1 MREMPAALTSKNNY
15 QIKTSLFSRIC
26 EIIRVVTKLFL
37 RKPERREVFPAKTKE
52 KITRKETRE
61 HLAQFNLACELVKV
75 IRHFFPDLIPLLK
88 RVEDPRHQSY
98 ILYSNHVLLMIR
110 ILSSI
115 FYINSM
121 RSTSAE
127 FNNETVIENIGIL
140 CGEELEE
147 LPYWETINDYLK
159 RFSSDELQK
168 VVWRLVYRLIRSRA
182 FEDARI
188 RGKYWQVI
196 IDGTQLY
203 RSRKD
208 LGKHSLFCR
217 KKKGT
222 EEEYIEYYHYV
233 LEAKIVLHEKIQ
245 VSILTEFIENDN
257 REVDKQ
263 DCEQKGAKR
272 LMERLKQ
279 EFPMLQICICGD
291 SLYASEGFFKECR
304 RKKWKYILRY
314 KEGSIPSINQEY
326 QVLKIREKNRMEEAG
341 GVYDYVTGIDYRGE
355 SINVVEYEDLE
366 EKKKFL
372 FVTDL
377 SITGRNVKG
386 TVERGRWRWKIENE
400 GFNTQKNQGYH
411 LEHRFSHDYQGM
423 KNHYYLIQ
431 IGHMIAQII
440 EAWEMLWKKVKQ
452 SREQKHRLLLT
463 AWKNRGLKESLRE
476 LEKKIQVRFA

>member
-1 MREMPAALTSKNNY
+1 
-15 QIKTSLFSRIC
+15 
-26 EIIRVVTKLFL
+26 
-37 RKPERREVFPAKTKE
+37 
-52 KITRKETRE
+52 
-61 HLAQFNLACELVKV
+61 
-75 IRHFFPDLIPLLK
+75 
-88 RVEDPRHQSY
+88 
-98 ILYSNHVLLMIR
+98 
-110 ILSSI
+110 
-115 FYINSM
+115 M
-121 RSTSAE
+121 RSTSGE
-127 FNNETVIENIGIL
+127 FNDETVIENIGVL
-140 CGEELEE
+140 CGEELRE
-147 LPYWETINDYLK
+147 LPYWETINNYLK

-168 VVWRLVYRLIRSRA
+168 VVCRLVYRLIRSRA
-182 FEDARI
+182 FEDARL
-188 RGKYWQVI
+188 RGKYWQII

-208 LGKHSLFCR
+208 LGEHSLFCR

-222 EEEYIEYYHYV
+222 EEEYTEYYYYV
-233 LEAKIVLHEKIQ
+233 LEAKVVLHAKIQ
-245 VSILTEFIENDN
+245 VSILTEFSENKK

-263 DCEQKGAKR
+263 DCEQEGAKR
-272 LMERLKQ
+272 LMECLKQ

-326 QVLKIREKNRMEEAG
+326 QVLKKREKNRQEKPE

-355 SINVVEYEDLE
+355 SINVIEYESEE

-372 FVTDL
+372 YVTDL
-377 SITGRNVKG
+377 SITGRNVKE

-400 GFNTQKNQGYH
+400 GFNTQKKQGNY

-440 EAWEMLWKKVKQ
+440 EAWERLWKKVKQ
-452 SREQKHRLLLT
+452 SRKQKHRLLLN
-463 AWKNRGLKESLRE
+463 AWKNRRIKENGTE
-476 LEKKIQVRFA
+476 LEEKIQVRFVYS

>member
-1 MREMPAALTSKNNY
+1 
-15 QIKTSLFSRIC
+15 
-26 EIIRVVTKLFL
+26 
-37 RKPERREVFPAKTKE
+37 
-52 KITRKETRE
+52 
-61 HLAQFNLACELVKV
+61 
-75 IRHFFPDLIPLLK
+75 
-88 RVEDPRHQSY
+88 
-98 ILYSNHVLLMIR
+98 MIR

-366 EKKKFL
+366 EKKKSL

-440 EAWEMLWKKVKQ
+440 EAWKMLWKKVKQ

>member
-1 MREMPAALTSKNNY
+1 MT
-15 QIKTSLFSRIC
+15 
-26 EIIRVVTKLFL
+26 
-37 RKPERREVFPAKTKE
+37 
-52 KITRKETRE
+52 
-61 HLAQFNLACELVKV
+61 
-75 IRHFFPDLIPLLK
+75 
-88 RVEDPRHQSY
+88 
-98 ILYSNHVLLMIR
+98 R

-121 RSTSAE
+121 RSTSGE
-127 FNNETVIENIGIL
+127 FNDETVIENIGVL
-140 CGEELEE
+140 CGEELRE
-147 LPYWETINDYLK
+147 LPYWETINNYLK

-168 VVWRLVYRLIRSRA
+168 VVCRLVYRLIRSRA
-182 FEDARI
+182 FEDARL
-188 RGKYWQVI
+188 RGKYWQII

-208 LGKHSLFCR
+208 LGEHSLFCR

-222 EEEYIEYYHYV
+222 EEEYTEYYYYV
-233 LEAKIVLHEKIQ
+233 LEAKVVLHEKIQ
-245 VSILTEFIENDN
+245 VSILTEFIENEK

-263 DCEQKGAKR
+263 DCEQEGAKR

-326 QVLKIREKNRMEEAG
+326 QVLKKREKNRQEKPE

-355 SINVVEYEDLE
+355 SINVIEYESEE

-372 FVTDL
+372 YVTDL
-377 SITGRNVKG
+377 SITGRNVKE

-400 GFNTQKNQGYH
+400 GFSTQKKQGYY

-440 EAWEMLWKKVKQ
+440 EAWERLWKKVKQ
-452 SREQKHRLLLT
+452 SRKQKHRLLLN
-463 AWKNRGLKESLRE
+463 AWKNRRIKENGTE
-476 LEKKIQVRFA
+476 LEEKIQVRFVYS

>member
-1 MREMPAALTSKNNY
+1 MAT
-15 QIKTSLFSRIC
+15 LFFSGIC
-26 EIIRVVTKLFL
+26 EIIKIGKKVFL
-37 RKPERREVFPAKTKE
+37 RKPKRREVFPAKTKE

-61 HLAQFNLACELVKV
+61 HLAQFNLSCELVKV
-75 IRHFFPDLIPLLK
+75 IRHFFPDLISLLM

-98 ILYSNHVLLMIR
+98 VIYSNHVLLMTR

-127 FNNETVIENIGIL
+127 FNNDTSIENIGIL
-140 CGEELEE
+140 CGEKLEE

-168 VVWRLVYRLIRSRA
+168 VVWQLVHRLIRSRA

-188 RGKYWQVI
+188 RGKYWQII

-203 RSRKD
+203 RSRED
-208 LGKHSLFCR
+208 LGEHSLFCR

-222 EEEYIEYYHYV
+222 EEEYTEYYYYV
-233 LEAKIVLHEKIQ
+233 LEAKLVLHEKIQ
-245 VSILTEFIENDN
+245 VSILTEFIENEKRDV
-257 REVDKQ
+257 EKQ
-263 DCEQKGAKR
+263 DCERNGAKR
-272 LMERLKQ
+272 LMDRLKK
-279 EFPMLQICICGD
+279 EFPMLPICICGD
-291 SLYASEGFFKECR
+291 SLYASEGFFKDCR
-304 RKKWKYILRY
+304 KNHWRYILRF
-314 KEGSIPSINQEY
+314 KEGSIPSINQEHDT
-326 QVLKIREKNRMEEAG
+326 LKKLEKNRKEEAE

-355 SINVVEYEDLE
+355 SINMIEYEDAKE
-366 EKKKFL
+366 GKRFQ
-372 FVTDL
+372 FVTNL
-377 SITGRNVKG
+377 GITWKNVKG

-400 GFNTQKNQGYH
+400 GFNTQKKQGYY

-440 EAWEMLWKKVKQ
+440 EAWEKLWKKVKE
-452 SREQKHRLLLT
+452 SRQQKHRLLLN
-463 AWKNRGLKESLRE
+463 AWKNRRIRENGSE
-476 LEKKIQVRFA
+476 LEKKIQVRFVYS

>member
-1 MREMPAALTSKNNY
+1 MT
-15 QIKTSLFSRIC
+15 
-26 EIIRVVTKLFL
+26 
-37 RKPERREVFPAKTKE
+37 
-52 KITRKETRE
+52 
-61 HLAQFNLACELVKV
+61 
-75 IRHFFPDLIPLLK
+75 
-88 RVEDPRHQSY
+88 
-98 ILYSNHVLLMIR
+98 R

-127 FNNETVIENIGIL
+127 FNNDTVIGNIGIL

-147 LPYWETINDYLK
+147 LPYWETINNYLK
-159 RFSSDELQK
+159 RFSPNELQK

-222 EEEYIEYYHYV
+222 EEEYIEYYYYV

-245 VSILTEFIENDN
+245 VSILTEFIENEK
-257 REVDKQ
+257 REVEKQ
-263 DCEQKGAKR
+263 DCEREGAKR
-272 LMERLKQ
+272 LMGRLKK
-279 EFPMLQICICGD
+279 EFPMLRICICGD
-291 SLYASEGFFKECR
+291 SLYASEGFFKDCKA
-304 RKKWKYILRY
+304 KKWKYILRY
-314 KEGSIPSINQEY
+314 KEGSIPSIQQEY
-326 QVLKIREKNRMEEAG
+326 QELKKLEKKRIEG
-341 GVYDYVTGIDYRGE
+341 RDGKYDYVTGIDYRGE
-355 SINVVEYEDLE
+355 EIHVMEYENAE
-366 EKKKFL
+366 EGKKFQ
-372 FVTDL
+372 FVTNL
-377 SITGRNVKG
+377 SITEKNVKE

-400 GFNTQKNQGYH
+400 GFNTQKKQGYY
-411 LEHRFSHDYQGM
+411 LEHRFSQDYQGM

-440 EAWEMLWKKVKQ
+440 EGWEKLWEKVKQ
-452 SREQKHRLLLT
+452 SREQKHRLLLN
-463 AWKNRGLKESLRE
+463 AWQNRELKESLSE
-476 LEKKIQVRFA
+476 LGKKIQVRFA